1 MVFESLKIGII
12 VGLEREKIL
21 IPKNSNIIVKKGYG
35 QKANIIA
42 RKMIKKN
49 IDVLIS
55 FGLAKSTDPNINN
68 SAIIIPQMTFDEK
81 GKGLF
86 TSKEL
91 NRYFKKKIPYKIFS
105 KNILTVSKV
114 LNNKKFLIGENI
126 GGVDMESSHI
136 HKVAKQNKVK
146 FSCIRIIFDDESNPI
161 PDFIIETLDKEGN
174 PKLIE
179 LMKKIILKPS
189 RIRRLVNLSK
199 HYYRSIKVVKK
210 ISKIVFSNN

>member
-161 PDFIIETLDKEGN
+161 PNFIIETLDKEGN

-199 HYYRSIKVVKK
+199 QYYRSIKVVKK

>member
-199 HYYRSIKVVKK
+199 QYYRSIKVVKK

>member
-12 VGLEREKIL
+12 VGLEREKTL

-199 HYYRSIKVVKK
+199 QYYRSIKVVKK